1 LGKLVN
7 QKTAAVVCITETR
20 KEDQS
25 ELDMIAKNCL
35 SSYNDNLELRRQW
48 GGGKLG
54 IKSQHKQEKAKQ
66 AQEEEFTKR
75 ANL

>member
-1 LGKLVN
+1 
-7 QKTAAVVCITETR
+7 
-20 KEDQS
+20 
-25 ELDMIAKNCL
+25 MIAKNCL

-54 IKSQHKQEKAKQ
+54 IKSLHKQEKAKQ